1 MNITKLGFIAV
12 AVATL
17 LNSITLFW
25 IVYIR

>member
-1 MNITKLGFIAV
+1 MNITKLGFTAV

>member
-1 MNITKLGFIAV
+1 MNVPKIGFTAV